1 MQELV
6 VGIMNRFGYAGIGFL
21 ITVEN
26 IFPPIPSEVILTFGG
41 FLTTYTELEVIGVVF
56 ASTVGAVLGAVLLYG
71 VGLLLTPQKL
81 EALFASR
88 ICKRLGFSREDMDAT
103 VEWFDAHGRQ
113 AVFFGRCVPIIRSLI
128 SIPAGMA
135 QMSLPLFLLY
145 TVAGSVVWNT
155 ALVSLGALAGTSW
168 GIISEYISAYS
179 SLVSLILA
187 VACTGGGMWVFK
199 KKILK
204 K

>member
-6 VGIMNRFGYAGIGFL
+6 VTIMDRFGYLGIGFL

-41 FLTTYTELEVIGVVF
+41 FMTTYTRLEVIGVVF

-81 EALFASR
+81 ETLFASR
-88 ICKRLGFSREDMDAT
+88 ICKRLGFCREDMDAT
-103 VEWFDAHGRQ
+103 VEWFNAHGRQ

-135 QMSLPLFLLY
+135 QMNLALFLLY

-179 SLVSLILA
+179 SLVSLVLA
-187 VACTGGGMWVFK
+187 VVCTGGGMWVFR